1 MSTSPT
7 VETAATTPPRRHWP
21 VQTFRTPLGMLA
33 LTFLTA
39 LIALVIFGPIIWGDA
54 AVVGN
59 PKALSQGP
67 SSEHIFGTDAGGR
80 DVFARTM
87 TAARLSVLMALSAVG
102 LGVALGLFL
111 GTLPLL
117 APRRIGRFVV
127 AFLNFAIAF
136 PGLLL
141 AIFLL
146 VVLGQ
151 GSGSAVIAIGLA
163 MASPFARLTYALSS
177 SVNGRDF
184 IDAARILGVTKP
196 GLLFRHI
203 LPNIREPLIV
213 NASISVG
220 SGLVVF
226 AGLSFLGLGIQ
237 PPAFDW
243 GRMLNEGLSKIFVNP
258 ATALAPGIAVV
269 LSGLTFTLV
278 GEAIARGAGVRSPI
292 SSKLPKWNPINKATS
307 EPKSALSE
315 GATQST
321 PVDDNA
327 VLTVRNM
334 SVAVPAGNVWRR
346 PVDNISFTVHRG
358 ETVGIVGESGS
369 GKSLSCMAI
378 SQLTD
383 HPTVVDAG
391 LIEFDG
397 TVLMKDGKRP
407 EGSAARKIAR
417 QLGTRMSMVF
427 QDPMSSM
434 NPSLKVGYQV
444 AEIGWLHEGMS
455 KAEAKKA
462 AVDRLTAVK
471 IPDAP
476 HRAKQYPHEFSG
488 GMRQRAMIAMG
499 LMGKPALIIADE
511 PTTALDVTVQREVL
525 GLLHEVREETG
536 AAILLISHDMA
547 VITGMCTR
555 VLVMFAG
562 NIVEDIAVNDLVA
575 GRSQH
580 PYTRA
585 LIAAVPT
592 MTTDRDKPLATVD
605 EVWQVES
612 LGTMPSTVDAELEE
626 LVAAAE
632 EIR

>member
-1 MSTSPT
+1 M
-7 VETAATTPPRRHWP
+7 
-21 VQTFRTPLGMLA
+21 GILA
-33 LTFLTA
+33 LTFLTG

-54 AVVGN
+54 AVVAN

-117 APRRIGRFVV
+117 APRWIGRFVV

-237 PPAFDW
+237 PPSFDW

-278 GEAIARGAGVRSPI
+278 GEAIARGAGIRSPI
-292 SSKLPKWNPINKATS
+292 SSKLPRWNPINTATS
-307 EPKSALSE
+307 ESPSA
-315 GATQST
+315 

-462 AVDRLTAVK
+462 AIDRLTAVK

-547 VITGMCTR
+547 VITGMCSR

-562 NIVEDIAVNDLVA
+562 NIVEDISVDDLVA

-612 LGTMPSTVDAELEE
+612 LGTMTSTADAELQE

>member
-7 VETAATTPPRRHWP
+7 VETAATTPPRRHWL
-21 VQTFRTPLGMLA
+21 VQTFRTPLGILA
-33 LTFLTA
+33 LTFLTG

-54 AVVGN
+54 AVVAN

-102 LGVALGLFL
+102 LGVGLGLFL

-117 APRRIGRFVV
+117 APRWIGRFVV

-237 PPAFDW
+237 PPSFDW

-278 GEAIARGAGVRSPI
+278 GEAIARGAGIRSPI
-292 SSKLPKWNPINKATS
+292 SSKLPKWNPINTATIES
-307 EPKSALSE
+307 PSA
-315 GATQST
+315 

-462 AVDRLTAVK
+462 AIDRLTAVK

-476 HRAKQYPHEFSG
+476 RRAKQYPHEFSG

-562 NIVEDIAVNDLVA
+562 NIVEDISVDDLVA

-612 LGTMPSTVDAELEE
+612 LGTMTSTADAELQE

>member
-7 VETAATTPPRRHWP
+7 VETAATTPPRRHWL
-21 VQTFRTPLGMLA
+21 VQTFRTPLGILA
-33 LTFLTA
+33 LTFLTG

-54 AVVGN
+54 AVVAN

-102 LGVALGLFL
+102 LGVGLGLFL

-117 APRRIGRFVV
+117 APRWIGRFVV

-237 PPAFDW
+237 PPSFDW

-278 GEAIARGAGVRSPI
+278 GEAIARGAGIRSPI
-292 SSKLPKWNPINKATS
+292 SSKLPKWNPINTATIES
-307 EPKSALSE
+307 PSA
-315 GATQST
+315 

-547 VITGMCTR
+547 VITGMCSR

-562 NIVEDIAVNDLVA
+562 NIVEDISVDDLVA

-612 LGTMPSTVDAELEE
+612 LGTMTSTADAELQE

>member
-7 VETAATTPPRRHWP
+7 VETAATTPPRRHWL
-21 VQTFRTPLGMLA
+21 VQTFRTPLGILA
-33 LTFLTA
+33 LTFLTG

-54 AVVGN
+54 AVVAN

-117 APRRIGRFVV
+117 APRWIGRFVV

-237 PPAFDW
+237 PPSFDW

-278 GEAIARGAGVRSPI
+278 GEAIARGAGIRSPI
-292 SSKLPKWNPINKATS
+292 SSKLPKWNPINTATS
-307 EPKSALSE
+307 ESPSA
-315 GATQST
+315 

-462 AVDRLTAVK
+462 AIDRLTAVK

-476 HRAKQYPHEFSG
+476 RRAKQYPHEFSG

-547 VITGMCTR
+547 VITGMCSR

-562 NIVEDIAVNDLVA
+562 NIVEDISVDDLVA

-612 LGTMPSTVDAELEE
+612 LGTMTSTADAELQE

>member
-7 VETAATTPPRRHWP
+7 VETAATTPPRRHWL
-21 VQTFRTPLGMLA
+21 VQTFRTPLGILA
-33 LTFLTA
+33 LTFLTG

-54 AVVGN
+54 AVVAN

-117 APRRIGRFVV
+117 APRWIGRFVV

-237 PPAFDW
+237 PPSFDW

-278 GEAIARGAGVRSPI
+278 GEAIARGAGIRSPI
-292 SSKLPKWNPINKATS
+292 SSKLPKWNPINTATS
-307 EPKSALSE
+307 ESPSA
-315 GATQST
+315 

-462 AVDRLTAVK
+462 AIDRLTAVK

-476 HRAKQYPHEFSG
+476 RRAKQYPHEFSG

-562 NIVEDIAVNDLVA
+562 NIVEDISVDDLVA

-612 LGTMPSTVDAELEE
+612 LGTMTSTADAELQE

>member
-7 VETAATTPPRRHWP
+7 VEKAATTPPRRHWL
-21 VQTFRTPLGMLA
+21 VQTFRTPLGVLA

-54 AVVGN
+54 AVVAN

-117 APRRIGRFVV
+117 APRWIGRFVV

-237 PPAFDW
+237 PPSFDW

-278 GEAIARGAGVRSPI
+278 GEAIARGAGIRSPI
-292 SSKLPKWNPINKATS
+292 SSKLPKWNPINKASS
-307 EPKSALSE
+307 ESPSA
-315 GATQST
+315 
-321 PVDDNA
+321 PVDNNA

-434 NPSLKVGYQV
+434 NPSIKVGYQV

-462 AVDRLTAVK
+462 AIDRLTAVK

-476 HRAKQYPHEFSG
+476 RRAKQYPHEFSG

-562 NIVEDIAVNDLVA
+562 NIVEDISVDDLVA

-612 LGTMPSTVDAELEE
+612 LGTMTSTADAELQE

>member
-7 VETAATTPPRRHWP
+7 VETAATTPPRRHWL
-21 VQTFRTPLGMLA
+21 VQTFRTPLGILA
-33 LTFLTA
+33 LTFLTG

-54 AVVGN
+54 AVVAN

-117 APRRIGRFVV
+117 APRWIGRFVV

-237 PPAFDW
+237 PPSFDW

-278 GEAIARGAGVRSPI
+278 GEAIARGAGIRSPI
-292 SSKLPKWNPINKATS
+292 SSKLPRWNPINTATS
-307 EPKSALSE
+307 ESPSA
-315 GATQST
+315 

-462 AVDRLTAVK
+462 AIDRLTAVK

-476 HRAKQYPHEFSG
+476 RRAKQYPHEFSG

-547 VITGMCTR
+547 VITGMCSR

-562 NIVEDIAVNDLVA
+562 NIVEDISVDDLVA

-612 LGTMPSTVDAELEE
+612 LGTMTSTADAELQE

>member
-1 MSTSPT
+1 VSTSPT
-7 VETAATTPPRRHWP
+7 VETAATTPPRRHWL
-21 VQTFRTPLGMLA
+21 VQTFRTPLGILA
-33 LTFLTA
+33 LTFLTG

-54 AVVGN
+54 AVVAN

-117 APRRIGRFVV
+117 APRWIGRFVV

-237 PPAFDW
+237 PPSFDW

-278 GEAIARGAGVRSPI
+278 GEAIARGAGIRSPI
-292 SSKLPKWNPINKATS
+292 SSKLPRWNPINTATS
-307 EPKSALSE
+307 ESPSA
-315 GATQST
+315 

-547 VITGMCTR
+547 VITGMCSR

-562 NIVEDIAVNDLVA
+562 NIVEDISVDDLVA

-612 LGTMPSTVDAELEE
+612 LGTMTSTADAELQE

>member
-7 VETAATTPPRRHWP
+7 VETAATTPPRRHWL
-21 VQTFRTPLGMLA
+21 VQTFRTPLGILA
-33 LTFLTA
+33 LTFLTG

-54 AVVGN
+54 AVVAN

-117 APRRIGRFVV
+117 APRWIGRFVV

-237 PPAFDW
+237 PPSFDW

-278 GEAIARGAGVRSPI
+278 GEAIARGAGIRSPI
-292 SSKLPKWNPINKATS
+292 SSKLPRWNPINTATS
-307 EPKSALSE
+307 ESPSA
-315 GATQST
+315 

-462 AVDRLTAVK
+462 AIDRLTAVK

-547 VITGMCTR
+547 VITGMCSR

-562 NIVEDIAVNDLVA
+562 NIVEDISVDDLVA

-612 LGTMPSTVDAELEE
+612 LGTMTSTADAELQE

>member
-1 MSTSPT
+1 
-7 VETAATTPPRRHWP
+7 
-21 VQTFRTPLGMLA
+21 MLA

-117 APRRIGRFVV
+117 APRWIGRFVV

-278 GEAIARGAGVRSPI
+278 GEAIARGSGVRSPI

-307 EPKSALSE
+307 AFNSTPSE
-315 GATQST
+315 GAAQSA

-397 TVLMKDGKRP
+397 TVLMKDGQRP

-476 HRAKQYPHEFSG
+476 RRAKQDPHEFSG

-525 GLLHEVREETG
+525 GLLHDVREETG

-562 NIVEDIAVNDLVA
+562 NIVEDISVDDLVA

-605 EVWQVES
+605 EAWQVEN
-612 LGTMPSTVDAELEE
+612 LGTSANNLDAELEE
-626 LVAAAE
+626 LVTAAE

>member
-1 MSTSPT
+1 M
-7 VETAATTPPRRHWP
+7 
-21 VQTFRTPLGMLA
+21 
-33 LTFLTA
+33 
-39 LIALVIFGPIIWGDA
+39 
-54 AVVGN
+54 
-59 PKALSQGP
+59 
-67 SSEHIFGTDAGGR
+67 
-80 DVFARTM
+80 
-87 TAARLSVLMALSAVG
+87 
-102 LGVALGLFL
+102 
-111 GTLPLL
+111 
-117 APRRIGRFVV
+117 VV

-151 GSGSAVIAIGLA
+151 GAGSAVIAIGLA
-163 MASPFARLTYALSS
+163 LASPFARLTYALAS

-213 NASISVG
+213 NASIAVG

-269 LSGLTFTLV
+269 LAGLTFTLL

-292 SSKLPKWNPINKATS
+292 SSRLPKWKPINRKTAQAD
-307 EPKSALSE
+307 SAPTDE
-315 GATQST
+315 
-321 PVDDNA
+321 DA

-334 SVAVPAGNVWRR
+334 SVAVPAGDDWRR

-378 SQLTD
+378 AQLTD

-407 EGSAARKIAR
+407 DDAASRKVAR
-417 QLGTRMSMVF
+417 QLGTRMAMVF

-455 KAEAKKA
+455 KADAKKA
-462 AVDRLTAVK
+462 AVERLNAVK

-476 HRAKQYPHEFSG
+476 RRAKQYPHEFSG

-562 NIVEDIAVNDLVA
+562 EIVEDIAVDDLIA
-575 GRSQH
+575 GRAKH

-592 MTTDRDKPLATVD
+592 MSTDRDKPLATVD
-605 EVWQVES
+605 EAWQVES
-612 LGTMPSTVDAELEE
+612 LDAEESTADIELEE
-626 LVAAAE
+626 LLAVAE

>member
-1 MSTSPT
+1 M
-7 VETAATTPPRRHWP
+7 
-21 VQTFRTPLGMLA
+21 GMLA

-117 APRRIGRFVV
+117 APRWIGRFVV

-278 GEAIARGAGVRSPI
+278 GEAIARGSGVRSPI

-307 EPKSALSE
+307 AFTSTPPE
-315 GATQST
+315 GAAQSA

-397 TVLMKDGKRP
+397 TVLMKDGQRP

-476 HRAKQYPHEFSG
+476 RRAKQYPHEFSG

-525 GLLHEVREETG
+525 GLLHDVREETG

-562 NIVEDIAVNDLVA
+562 NIVEDISVDDLVA

-605 EVWQVES
+605 EAWQVEN
-612 LGTMPSTVDAELEE
+612 LGTSANNLDAELEE
-626 LVAAAE
+626 LVTAAE

>member
-1 MSTSPT
+1 MSSSPT
-7 VETAATTPPRRHWP
+7 TTQRHWI
-21 VQTFRTPLGMLA
+21 VATLRTPLGILA
-33 LTFLTA
+33 ASALVA

-54 AVVGN
+54 AVAGN
-59 PKALSQGP
+59 PRALSQGP
-67 SSEHIFGTDAGGR
+67 SSEHLFGTDAGGR

-87 TAARLSVLMALSAVG
+87 TAARLSVAMALGAVS
-102 LGVALGLFL
+102 LGVTLGIAL
-111 GTLPLL
+111 GTLPTL
-117 APRRIGRFVV
+117 APRWIGRIVV

-146 VVLGQ
+146 IIFGQ
-151 GSGSAVIAIGLA
+151 GAGSAVIAIGLA
-163 MASPFARLTYALSS
+163 IAPAYARLTYALAS

-184 IDAARILGVTKP
+184 IDAARILGITKP

-213 NASISVG
+213 NATIAVG
-220 SGLVVF
+220 TGLVVF

-237 PPAFDW
+237 PPSFDW

-269 LSGLTFTLV
+269 LAGLTFTLV
-278 GEAIARGAGVRSPI
+278 GEAIARGAGVRSPLTRA
-292 SSKLPKWNPINKATS
+292 LPKWTPLNAS
-307 EPKSALSE
+307 
-315 GATQST
+315 GAASDSIPET
-321 PVDDNA
+321 DDA
-327 VLTVRNM
+327 VLTVRNL
-334 SVAVPAGNVWRR
+334 SVAVPGNGEWRR
-346 PVDNISFTVHRG
+346 PVNNISFTVGRG

-378 SQLTD
+378 AQLTD

-397 TVLMKDGKRP
+397 TVLMKDGVRP
-407 EGSAARKIAR
+407 DNGSSRTVAR
-417 QLGTRMSMVF
+417 QLGTRLAMVF

-455 KAEAKKA
+455 KSEAKKA

-471 IPDAP
+471 IPDAER
-476 HRAKQYPHEFSG
+476 RAQQYPHEFSG

-499 LMGKPALIIADE
+499 LMGTPALIIADE

-525 GLLHEVREETG
+525 GLLHNVREETG

-547 VITGMCTR
+547 VITGICTR

-562 NIVEDIAVNDLVA
+562 EIVEDIAVDDLIG
-575 GRSQH
+575 GRAQH
-580 PYTRA
+580 PYTKA
-585 LIAAVPT
+585 LLAAVPT

-605 EVWQVES
+605 EAWQAQGSGSAVDVELDDLMS
-612 LGTMPSTVDAELEE
+612 L
-626 LVAAAE
+626 AE
-632 EIR
+632 EMR